1 MEGGS
6 GFDGVTMKRRR
17 SSAARRPRPEGGPT
31 ANQLDNTA
39 SSPPSPS
46 ASSRSGLRRL
56 LVTSDENAAGPDGGH
71 RRREFLLNAPSP
83 ERATK
88 GSIRLRSEAAGGG
101 ARKAEGSSH
110 VAQPEGNR
118 GSTPAGGKPGKVK
131 LKIRNVLPKP
141 NPDAVDSRSLPAKP
155 PRPVDSRTSKRP
167 KAQKI
172 LTSHPLQETRN
183 PERRG

>member
-6 GFDGVTMKRRR
+6 GFDGATMKRRR
-17 SSAARRPRPEGGPT
+17 SSAARRPRPEGGP
-31 ANQLDNTA
+31 AADQRDNTA

-46 ASSRSGLRRL
+46 ASPRGGPRRL

-88 GSIRLRSEAAGGG
+88 GSIRLRSEAASGG
-101 ARKAEGSSH
+101 ARKAEDSSH

-118 GSTPAGGKPGKVK
+118 SSTPAVGKPGKVK
-131 LKIRNVLPKP
+131 LKIRNMLPKP

-155 PRPVDSRTSKRP
+155 PRPVDSRHQ
-167 KAQKI
+167 QKVGNLASAFNHCI
-172 LTSHPLQETRN
+172 YYLV
-183 PERRG
+183 